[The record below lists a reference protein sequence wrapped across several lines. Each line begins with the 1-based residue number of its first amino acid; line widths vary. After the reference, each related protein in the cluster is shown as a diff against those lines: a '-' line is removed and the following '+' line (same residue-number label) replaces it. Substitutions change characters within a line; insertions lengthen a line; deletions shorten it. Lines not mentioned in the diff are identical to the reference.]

1 MIKYTMKKTILLLPI
16 LISLNLF
23 SENFDNSFIT
33 KYEYG
38 KMLYKNPRGISCII
52 CHGKDAKG
60 KRIAT
65 FTHIS
70 KQDDKEYKKEYKCVV
85 KSSDIRG
92 IDLATFKAILDPRL
106 EKPKKKI
113 DKNNVCEKLIYGN
126 IMPTYF
132 LTDEELNSIHYYL
145 THKE

>member
-1 MIKYTMKKTILLLPI
+1 MIKYSMKKIILLPI
-16 LISLNLF
+16 AISLNLF
-23 SENFDNSFIT
+23 STNFDNSFIT
-33 KYEYG
+33 QYEYG

-60 KRIAT
+60 RVIST

-70 KQDDKEYKKEYKCVV
+70 KKEKKEYKCIV
-85 KSSDIRG
+85 KSSNIKG
-92 IDLATFKAILDPRL
+92 LTLKKFKAVLDPNIK
-106 EKPKKKI
+106 KPKKKI
-113 DKNNVCEKLIYGN
+113 DKKNICEKLIYGN

-132 LTDEELNSIHYYL
+132 LTNEELNSIYYYL